1 MPTIE
6 KLACSSQVRLIA
18 NYFKGRMRND
28 ISLSRKRRT
37 TPLMT
42 MIHWYFHSQNVIEEA
57 WLRGVE
63 SDRRKLP
70 RRKRAEGRRG
80 ATPLLR
86 PSFSDEWN
94 PTRGQRFYRQSSR
107 RQEQSL
113 RTRWEPRGGGVVAVG
128 VVFCDAAATTSACL
142 INSRFWQLMRFRRTP
157 PLTHHDLR
165 GRRPAASAMQAA
177 AGVHSSCSSHINR
190 FAAEFD

>member
-1 MPTIE
+1 
-6 KLACSSQVRLIA
+6 
-18 NYFKGRMRND
+18 
-28 ISLSRKRRT
+28 
-37 TPLMT
+37 MT

-57 WLRGVE
+57 WLSGVE

-113 RTRWEPRGGGVVAVG
+113 RSRGVAVSSP
-128 VVFCDAAATTSACL
+128 SAL
-142 INSRFWQLMRFRRTP
+142 FSATP
-157 PLTHHDLR
+157 P
-165 GRRPAASAMQAA
+165 RRRRLA
-177 AGVHSSCSSHINR
+177 
-190 FAAEFD
+190 